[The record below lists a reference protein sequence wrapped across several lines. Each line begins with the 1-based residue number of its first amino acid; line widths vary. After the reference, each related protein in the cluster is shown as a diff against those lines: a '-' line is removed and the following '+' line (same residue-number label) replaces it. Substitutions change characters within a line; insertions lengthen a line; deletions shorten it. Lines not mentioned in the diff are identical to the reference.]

1 MIKIGAQLLFLGHA
15 LLESQLS
22 SFDFSIMS
30 GTQVNGGNGDGGAPN
45 PEEQC
50 KKDEHYYFE
59 LVVFKVWCI
68 FYRAGPLTLWTF
80 GNAQVED
87 TLFRVPKSVFNV
99 KDSAIGDMFLLPNV
113 PNIAGLMQGSTD
125 EFPIVF
131 EDKSLVQLGVDP
143 IKKADFQA
151 LLRVM
156 LPLWGHF
163 LVFGV
168 SSCNDN

>member
-1 MIKIGAQLLFLGHA
+1 M
-15 LLESQLS
+15 
-22 SFDFSIMS
+22 
-30 GTQVNGGNGDGGAPN
+30 
-45 PEEQC
+45 
-50 KKDEHYYFE
+50 
-59 LVVFKVWCI
+59 
-68 FYRAGPLTLWTF
+68 WTF

-99 KDSAIGDMFLLPNV
+99 KDSAIGDMFLLPNA
-113 PNIAGLMQGSTD
+113 PNNAGLTQGSTD

-156 LPLWGHF
+156 LPL
-163 LVFGV
+163 
-168 SSCNDN
+168 